1 MDVKI
6 LTIEK
11 SLFTGK
17 ARSITVPGSTGE
29 MTILVGHEPL
39 VSALKQGVITV
50 HTDTDAAETFQIE
63 KGYLEVTGTQVTV
76 LL

>member
-6 LTIEK
+6 LTIEQ
-11 SLFTGK
+11 SLFAGK

-29 MTILVGHEPL
+29 MTILAGHEPL
-39 VSALKQGVITV
+39 VSALKQGVITI
-50 HTDTDAAETFQIE
+50 HTDTDKSETFAIE